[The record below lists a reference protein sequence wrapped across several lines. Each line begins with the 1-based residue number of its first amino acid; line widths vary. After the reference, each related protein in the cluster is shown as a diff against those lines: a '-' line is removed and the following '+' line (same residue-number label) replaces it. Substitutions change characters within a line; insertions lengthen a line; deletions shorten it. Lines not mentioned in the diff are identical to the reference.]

1 MRMTSGPDGGQ
12 RRFVA
17 LASRPATLIIVAV
30 VLLLGT
36 AVGVM
41 AALTADG
48 SSRCQH
54 AFVPAYFYAAGTWSQ
69 ADKAKPSVMILDI
82 SGLGAGSAPV
92 PHFRSVVSQAQAA
105 GVTVLGYSSTA
116 YGLRPAAAVEADA
129 RDYKAWYGVTGV
141 FLDEVQGVASELP
154 YYRQL
159 ASYIHRVS
167 PGAPIWLNPGG
178 YPGQSYMSVGDV
190 VMVFEGTYA
199 MYRDSPV
206 PQWASHY
213 QPARFA
219 QTIYATSGAQLG
231 SAISLAWSRQ
241 AGYVYVTNRSGSNP
255 YGALPS
261 YWTREVAAIGAD
273 CSRAGHAS
281 AAGLRQTSLAGHVIG
296 PVRQPRVT
304 SAAKADA
311 ESRRPAPGDCGLSLG
326 WACDRGHWR
335 RHCGHLAGRGSPAA
349 DPGPGHPAVR

>member
-12 RRFVA
+12 RRFAA
-17 LASRPATLIIVAV
+17 LACRPATLIVVAV

-36 AVGVM
+36 AAGVM

-48 SSRCQH
+48 SSRCQQ
-54 AFVPAYFYAAGTWSQ
+54 AFVPAYFYAGGTWSQ
-69 ADKAKPSVMILDI
+69 ADQAKPSVMILDI

-105 GVTVLGYSSTA
+105 GVTILGYSSTA

-178 YPGQSYMSVGDV
+178 YPGRSYMSVGDV

-199 MYRDSPV
+199 RYRDAPV

-219 QTIYATSGAQLG
+219 QTIYATSGAQLDR
-231 SAISLAWSRQ
+231 ALRLAWSRQ

-255 YGALPS
+255 YRALPG
-261 YWTREVAAIGAD
+261 YWTREVTAIGAD
-273 CSRAGHAS
+273 CSR
-281 AAGLRQTSLAGHVIG
+281 
-296 PVRQPRVT
+296 RVA

-311 ESRRPAPGDCGLSLG
+311 ESRRPDPGDSGLSLG

-335 RHCGHLAGRGSPAA
+335 RHCGHLAG
-349 DPGPGHPAVR
+349 

>member
-1 MRMTSGPDGGQ
+1 MTSRPDGGR
-12 RRFVA
+12 RRFLA
-17 LASRPATLIIVAV
+17 LAARPATLVVVAA
-30 VLLLGT
+30 LLLGT
-36 AVGVM
+36 AAGVM
-41 AALTADG
+41 AALTAGG

-82 SGLGAGSAPV
+82 SGVGAGSAPV
-92 PHFRSVVSQAQAA
+92 PHFRSVVSQARAA

-116 YGLRPAAAVEADA
+116 YGLRPAADVEADA

-141 FLDEVQGVASELP
+141 FLDEVQGIASELP

-178 YPGQSYMSVGDV
+178 YPDQSYMSVGDV

-206 PQWASHY
+206 PQWVSHY

-219 QTIYATSGAQLG
+219 HAIYATSGAQLD
-231 SAISLAWSRQ
+231 SAIGLARSRQ
-241 AGYVYVTNRSGSNP
+241 AGYVYVTNRSGPNP

-261 YWTREVAAIGAD
+261 YWTREVAAIDAG
-273 CSRAGHAS
+273 CSG
-281 AAGLRQTSLAGHVIG
+281 
-296 PVRQPRVT
+296 
-304 SAAKADA
+304 
-311 ESRRPAPGDCGLSLG
+311 
-326 WACDRGHWR
+326 
-335 RHCGHLAGRGSPAA
+335 
-349 DPGPGHPAVR
+349 